1 MQFRFIIA
9 ALVVGMLVA
18 GCAGQGD
25 APAELPV
32 QDAQASEDLFGLP
45 EEDSDLAKAMKIV
58 TERREAR
65 RAKGDTVAMPANTL
79 KQFLPASISGF
90 TSGVPSIEQVNT
102 PGVFLSRATATYTAT
117 TGATV
122 TITLVDYNASA
133 SGWESATSV
142 FSLPIAVENDSE
154 ISKTF
159 QTDDPLINGF
169 ESLKKSTKST
179 TVIYALGGRFMLEV
193 TATKQSSLELTRSIA
208 ASVDL
213 KKLAAL

>member
-1 MQFRFIIA
+1 MQFRFIIS
-9 ALVVGMLVA
+9 MLVA
-18 GCAGQGD
+18 GVIMVGCAGQGD
-25 APAELPV
+25 APADLPA
-32 QDAQASEDLFGLP
+32 QDTQASEDLFGLP

-58 TERREAR
+58 SERREAR

-90 TSGVPSIEQVNT
+90 TSGTPSTEQVAT
-102 PGVFLSRATATYTAT
+102 PGMSLSRVTATYTAAS
-117 TGATV
+117 GAKV

-142 FSLPIAVENDSE
+142 FSLPISVENDSE
-154 ISKTF
+154 LSKTF
-159 QTDDPLINGF
+159 QTDDALINGF
-169 ESLKKSTKST
+169 ESLKKSSKTA
-179 TVIYALGGRFMLEV
+179 TVIYALGGRFLLEV
-193 TATKQSSLELTRSIA
+193 TATGQSSLELTRSIA

>member
-1 MQFRFIIA
+1 MQFRFITV

-25 APAELPV
+25 TPAELPV

-45 EEDSDLAKAMKIV
+45 DEDSDLAKAMKIV
-58 TERREAR
+58 IERREAR
-65 RAKGDTVAMPANTL
+65 RATGDTVAMPATTL

-90 TSGVPSIEQVNT
+90 TSGVPTAEQVST
-102 PGVFLSRATATYTAT
+102 PGISLTRVTATYTAT
-117 TGATV
+117 SGATV
-122 TITLVDYNASA
+122 TITLIDYNASA

-142 FSLPIAVENDSE
+142 FSLPISVENDSE

-159 QTDDPLINGF
+159 QTDDLLISGF
-169 ESLKKSTKST
+169 ESLKKSTKNS

-193 TATKQSSLELTRSIA
+193 TATKQASLELTRSIA